1 MAKDYVKGASYVLNY
16 STSGNYASPTWA
28 AIKACGDVA
37 VAPQPDDVEVPER
50 GGPTGHL
57 HGEQN
62 PQMTFTL
69 FEDAG
74 DNNVETL
81 VAAIYSG
88 AKVHLAVSRGA
99 INTNGTKYLH
109 MESVLFADLS
119 ANRPDPSQY
128 AVTAMRHAN
137 SDYGMVRATVGS

>member
-1 MAKDYVKGASYVLNY
+1 MAKDYTKGADYKLY
-16 STSGNYASPTWA
+16 MSTSSNYASPTWA
-28 AIKACGDVA
+28 EIKACGDVA
-37 VAPQPDDVEVPER
+37 AAPQPDDVEIPER
-50 GGPTGHL
+50 GSDTGHL
-57 HGEQN
+57 HGEKN
-62 PQMTFTL
+62 PQFTFTL
-69 FEDAG
+69 FEDKG

-88 AKVHLAVSRGA
+88 VSKHLAVSRGA

-137 SDYGMVRATVGS
+137 SDNNMLRATV